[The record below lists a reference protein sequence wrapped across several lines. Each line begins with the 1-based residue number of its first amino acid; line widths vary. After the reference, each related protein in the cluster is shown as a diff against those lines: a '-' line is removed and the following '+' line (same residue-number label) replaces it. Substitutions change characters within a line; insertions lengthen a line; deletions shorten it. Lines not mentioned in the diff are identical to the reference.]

1 RYAGEMLSRWSSQNT
16 RITSRA
22 STSTAE
28 RRRPISFAKVIF
40 TAWYALHAD
49 LSDSA
54 ASIDTAWTGC
64 SIGANVYVTMSSVRA
79 SLTPATVKGGAKKA
93 ATLLPSRRD

>member
-1 RYAGEMLSRWSSQNT
+1 MTPLSIGRSTSAIRAMCISARRSLGRHDPPNENPGRRYAAEMLRRSSSQNT

-40 TAWYALHAD
+40 TA
-49 LSDSA
+49 
-54 ASIDTAWTGC
+54 
-64 SIGANVYVTMSSVRA
+64 
-79 SLTPATVKGGAKKA
+79 
-93 ATLLPSRRD
+93 